1 MTAILLEFPF
11 AFGGLQTFTCRAEWA
26 KPFDDQKA
34 NSTCCVD
41 SEKLM
46 SGETP
51 DLFFVEGHSWVYS
64 MNRSPRSN
72 RES

>member
-11 AFGGLQTFTCRAEWA
+11 AFGGLQTFTCLAEWA

-51 DLFFVEGHSWVYS
+51 DLFFCGETLLGLFY
-64 MNRSPRSN
+64 
-72 RES
+72 ESVAAE